1 MAMRPLIVHNV
12 PDEELYTGDD
22 GIQRP
27 YAMYW
32 SEYVVP
38 SSPSDETHHSIESS
52 SLTDMADNR
61 GDRQRNLPRS
71 RARDITETGS
81 FGKSTRRSRSRTGSA
96 PPKREDATMQSADKL
111 FSHYVASRQQ
121 IPNATTTATASAT
134 SGPTQRKPSY
144 LGQAA
149 SQSQDDPAS
158 ATQALTYRKE
168 PTEVILRGY
177 STPSQQYAAIN
188 HYEQLAGRICEDY
201 SRDPPI
207 ESRRYKSDLRDPA
220 LTRRQPLTP
229 EERAKVNR
237 VASGEHW
244 VKVTFESTDAAD
256 NAIYAS
262 PQKIL
267 GHLVFA
273 EPYTGLPPKE
283 DAAML
288 DAVGD
293 VGMVDPFRSNI
304 FRTQPRRPSQPGAP
318 QPRTGAT
325 PTIDRNANGN
335 MQDSPLGSQTSTQTI
350 DTATASTVTVTGAI
364 PDEPQLVPQ
373 PPEDMISRKI
383 PGARRVKLL
392 PAEQALAP
400 QKTLQQKLL
409 EWIPLIGWFGGS
421 MIGNEVPRNEAG
433 EFDFN
438 RASLYWQLMFYL
450 DLWFG
455 LFSRE
460 LVSGD
465 KDD

>member
-1 MAMRPLIVHNV
+1 MRPLILHNV

-22 GIQRP
+22 GVQRP

-32 SEYVVP
+32 PE
-38 SSPSDETHHSIESS
+38 
-52 SLTDMADNR
+52 

-71 RARDITETGS
+71 RVREVTETGS

-111 FSHYVASRQQ
+111 FSNYIASRQQ
-121 IPNATTTATASAT
+121 TPSATTATATAT
-134 SGPTQRKPSY
+134 TAPTQRKSSY
-144 LGQAA
+144 MGQTA
-149 SQSQDDPAS
+149 SQSQDDPTS

-177 STPSQQYAAIN
+177 SSPSQQYAAIN

-201 SRDPPI
+201 SREPPI

-229 EERAKVNR
+229 EERAKVSK

-244 VKVTFESTDAAD
+244 VKVTFESAEAADAAV
-256 NAIYAS
+256 YAS

-267 GHLVFA
+267 GHLVYV
-273 EPYTGLPPKE
+273 EPYSGLPPKE

-293 VGMVDPFRSNI
+293 VGMVDPFRSHS
-304 FRTQPRRPSQPGAP
+304 FRARSRRSSQALADKSATLPKSIS
-318 QPRTGAT
+318 T
-325 PTIDRNANGN
+325 PTVGRNAN
-335 MQDSPLGSQTSTQTI
+335 MLQDSPLGSQTSTQTM
-350 DTATASTVTVTGAI
+350 DTATASTATVTGANLDQLQ
-364 PDEPQLVPQ
+364 PQNAEPL
-373 PPEDMISRKI
+373 EDTHSRRI

-400 QKTLQQKLL
+400 QKTFQQRLL

-421 MIGNEVPRNEAG
+421 MIGNEVPRNEVG

>member
-1 MAMRPLIVHNV
+1 MRPLILHNV

-22 GIQRP
+22 GVQRP

-32 SEYVVP
+32 PE
-38 SSPSDETHHSIESS
+38 
-52 SLTDMADNR
+52 

-71 RARDITETGS
+71 RAREITETGS
-81 FGKSTRRSRSRTGSA
+81 FGRSTRRSRSRTGSA
-96 PPKREDATMQSADKL
+96 ALKREDATMQSADRL
-111 FSHYVASRQQ
+111 FSNYITSQQ
-121 IPNATTTATASAT
+121 QQLHQANTTAASNGT
-134 SGPTQRKPSY
+134 SAPIQRKPSY
-144 LGQAA
+144 LGQTAP
-149 SQSQDDPAS
+149 QSQDDPAS
-158 ATQALTYRKE
+158 ASQALTYRKE

-177 STPSQQYAAIN
+177 ATPSQQYAAIN
-188 HYEQLAGRICEDY
+188 HYELLAGRICEDY
-201 SRDPPI
+201 SREPPI

-229 EERAKVNR
+229 EERAKVSR
-237 VASGEHW
+237 IASGEHW
-244 VKVTFESTDAAD
+244 VKVTFESLEAAD
-256 NAIYAS
+256 AAIYAS
-262 PQKIL
+262 PQKIM
-267 GHLVFA
+267 GHMVFA
-273 EPYTGLPPKE
+273 EHYLGTPPKE
-283 DAAML
+283 DAALL

-293 VGMVDPFRSNI
+293 VAMADPFRSSH
-304 FRTQPRRPSQPGAP
+304 FRERSRRPSQH
-318 QPRTGAT
+318 RTAST
-325 PTIDRNANGN
+325 SNIERNANGYT
-335 MQDSPLGSQTSTQTI
+335 QESPSQSSTQTI
-350 DTATASTVTVTGAI
+350 DTATASTATVTGVAVEQPLQTAEQQEQQ
-364 PDEPQLVPQ
+364 PD
-373 PPEDMISRKI
+373 DTISRKI

-400 QKTLQQKLL
+400 QKTLQQRLL

-421 MIGNEVPRNEAG
+421 MIGNEVPRNEVG

>member
-1 MAMRPLIVHNV
+1 MRPLILHNV
-12 PDEELYTGDD
+12 PTEELYTGDD
-22 GIQRP
+22 GVQRP
-27 YAMYW
+27 YGMYW
-32 SEYVVP
+32 PEG
-38 SSPSDETHHSIESS
+38 E
-52 SLTDMADNR
+52 
-61 GDRQRNLPRS
+61 RQRNPPRS
-71 RARDITETGS
+71 RAREVTETGS

-111 FSHYVASRQQ
+111 FSNYIARQQ
-121 IPNATTTATASAT
+121 ATTTATSAAASA
-134 SGPTQRKPSY
+134 PTQRKSSY

-149 SQSQDDPAS
+149 PHSQDDPAS

-168 PTEVILRGY
+168 PSEVILRGY
-177 STPSQQYAAIN
+177 SSPSQQYAAIN

-201 SRDPPI
+201 SREPPI

-220 LTRRQPLTP
+220 LTRRQPLSP
-229 EERAKVNR
+229 EERAKVSR

-244 VKVTFESTDAAD
+244 VKVTFESSEAAE
-256 NAIYAS
+256 AAVYHS
-262 PQKIL
+262 PQKIM

-273 EPYTGLPPKE
+273 EHYVGTPPKE
-283 DAAML
+283 DAALL
-288 DAVGD
+288 DIARD
-293 VGMVDPFRSNI
+293 AAMVDPFRTAI
-304 FRTQPRRPSQPGAP
+304 FRERERERTRRPSQPGSAS
-318 QPRTGAT
+318 T
-325 PTIDRNANGN
+325 PNANGN
-335 MQDSPLGSQTSTQTI
+335 LQDSPSQSSTQTI
-350 DTATASTVTVTGAI
+350 DTATASTATVTGAAAA
-364 PDEPQLVPQ
+364 PEQPQNAEQ
-373 PPEDMISRKI
+373 QPEDNISRKLI
-383 PGARRVKLL
+383 GARRIKLL

-400 QKTLQQKLL
+400 QKTLQQRLL

-421 MIGNEVPRNEAG
+421 MIGNEVPRNEVG